1 MNLVFSSSFSAKY
14 ASDENIRTPI
24 ARNNINSPNSLYE
37 FRNVKPN
44 DCKPV
49 EWRAS
54 FKIRRI
60 RMMRNTC
67 TTLRTSWNWSVVFLF
82 VSNKNKDTKYGSMAN
97 RSMTFNP
104 PLKNFH
110 LSGDAPNRNKYSS
123 VNHDIQTAS
132 TIASSGL
139 SCCVLP
145 LCVPLR
151 LCSGCSAGI
160 VFNVKAIVD
169 KTMKRIDI
177 TAIIWNVKS
186 LRKRPHLNHQLF
198 LLLHSGVV
206 FFSSSFSNFGLW

>member
-1 MNLVFSSSFSAKY
+1 
-14 ASDENIRTPI
+14 
-24 ARNNINSPNSLYE
+24 
-37 FRNVKPN
+37 
-44 DCKPV
+44 
-49 EWRAS
+49 
-54 FKIRRI
+54 
-60 RMMRNTC
+60 
-67 TTLRTSWNWSVVFLF
+67 
-82 VSNKNKDTKYGSMAN
+82 MAN

-186 LRKRPHLNHQLF
+186 LRKGHNEP
-198 LLLHSGVV
+198 LLLLIFVHS
-206 FFSSSFSNFGLW
+206 FWFSICLLNVSFSYSTH